1 MKGVIR
7 VKTHLMANKCNAAAC
22 TKTREELWKL
32 FKEKTATSS
41 INAIHSAAYGN
52 NESEDDV
59 EISTASNDKGRK
71 SGGNKGPLNM
81 FFCRNPT
88 TAKYKRKKVKLRQ
101 DYLI

>member
-1 MKGVIR
+1 MLQLAPR
-7 VKTHLMANKCNAAAC
+7 Q
-22 TKTREELWKL
+22 
-32 FKEKTATSS
+32 EKSFENYLKKKPATSS